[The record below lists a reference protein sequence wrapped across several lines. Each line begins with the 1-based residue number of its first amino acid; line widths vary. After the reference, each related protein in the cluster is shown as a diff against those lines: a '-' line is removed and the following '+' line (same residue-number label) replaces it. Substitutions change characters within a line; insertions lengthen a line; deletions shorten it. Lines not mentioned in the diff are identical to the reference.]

1 MGLIHRFDY
10 ISLIT
15 GKRGFV
21 EMPSLWK
28 VWKSL
33 IRINQLLKNWE
44 EPFYQREN
52 LRLSHTSHN
61 DLEKPMVFPHSH
73 KDDGYFYIWF
83 IKDKKSGVGFQFAND
98 IWKNFL
104 DTKNCLCYKY
114 FTKEDLR

>member
-1 MGLIHRFDY
+1 MGLIHRFDF

-73 KDDGYFYIWF
+73 KVGGDFYIWF
-83 IKDKKSGVGFQFAND
+83 IKDKKSGVSFQFAND

-104 DTKNCLCYKY
+104 EK
-114 FTKEDLR
+114 FS